1 MFFLIKLYPKLIFHK
16 NFTNHVANLFYGTE
30 IVSKNRSQGAF
41 RGASEGGLEPEK
53 GYGGGWESVGCCN
66 SKCCA
71 RTAARNGMSVHF

>member
-1 MFFLIKLYPKLIFHK
+1 MVFQRFFMVFQGTGGLFFMFFLIKLYPKLIFHK

-53 GYGGGWESVGCCN
+53 GYD
-66 SKCCA
+66 
-71 RTAARNGMSVHF
+71 